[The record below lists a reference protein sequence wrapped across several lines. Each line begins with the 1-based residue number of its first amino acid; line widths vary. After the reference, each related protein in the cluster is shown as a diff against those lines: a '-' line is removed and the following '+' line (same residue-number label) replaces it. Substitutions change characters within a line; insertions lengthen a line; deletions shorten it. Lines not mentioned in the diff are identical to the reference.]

1 MQRRELLKL
10 GALMLGASVSPA
22 CSRAVLSDE
31 DLHRDSDA
39 LGDVF
44 GMVEVLSELI
54 LPATD
59 TPGAIEAGVPNFVS
73 NIVTKWYTD
82 AERARFM
89 NGIDRLQAASHARFS
104 AGFVDVTPEQQR
116 QLLDQAAREAEADS
130 TAGMQARS
138 TQDERPFFLMLR
150 ELVVLGYFTSEVGAT
165 QALRYNPVPG
175 HYDGA
180 YPLEQVGTHWS
191 S

>member
-1 MQRRELLKL
+1 MQRRELLKF

-73 NIVTKWYTD
+73 NIVTDWYTD
-82 AERARFM
+82 DERARFM
-89 NGIDRLQAASHARFS
+89 QGIATLQAASHASFS
-104 AGFVDVTPEQQR
+104 AGFVDVTAKQQR
-116 QLLDQAAREAEADS
+116 ELLDQAAREAGAD
-130 TAGMQARS
+130 TAASMQARS
-138 TQDERPFFLMLR
+138 SGGEKPFFLMLR

>member
-1 MQRRELLKL
+1 MQRRELLKF
-10 GALMLGASVSPA
+10 GTLMLGASVSPA
-22 CSRAVLSDE
+22 CSRAVLSED

-44 GMVEVLSELI
+44 GVVEVLSELI

-89 NGIDRLQAASHARFS
+89 QGLGTLQAASRARFS
-104 AGFVDVTPEQQR
+104 AGFVEITTEQQR
-116 QLLDQAAREAEADS
+116 QLLDQAALEAGAGG
-130 TAGMQARS
+130 TAGIQARS
-138 TQDERPFFLMLR
+138 TQDQRPFFLMLR

-165 QALRYNPVPG
+165 QALSYNPVPG
-175 HYDGA
+175 DYDGA
-180 YPLEQVGTHWS
+180 YPVEQVGTHWS
-191 S
+191 Y